1 MILFLRSI
9 TMPSLTYS
17 ILMQSFLLTKGIN
30 FFPNVIK
37 TRASWII
44 YLCNVNHLFTIRLL
58 FNKNTKSIAS
68 KSSLTPTE
76 IELIDRVH
84 AHFQRNDPNKFHFF
98 YTTASPFSN
107 FHPCTITEDG
117 YTFHSN
123 EQYMMYHKASK

>member
-17 ILMQSFLLTKGIN
+17 ILMQSFLLTK
-30 FFPNVIK
+30 
-37 TRASWII
+37 II
-44 YLCNVNHLFTIRLL
+44 YLCNVNHFFTISLL
-58 FNKNTKSIAS
+58 FNKNTRSMAS

-123 EQYMMYHKASK
+123 EQYMMHHKASK